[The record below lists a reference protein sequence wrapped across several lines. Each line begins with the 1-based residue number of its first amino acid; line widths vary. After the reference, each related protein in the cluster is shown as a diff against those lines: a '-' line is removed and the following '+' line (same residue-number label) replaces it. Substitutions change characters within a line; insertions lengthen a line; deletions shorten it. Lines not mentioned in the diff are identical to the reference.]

1 VSDQYAGKSLTQIV
15 LCVCFSGTKT
25 LTFTYFLFP
34 ILASVIKQQEEEE
47 AAAAADGE

>member
-1 VSDQYAGKSLTQIV
+1 MRIL
-15 LCVCFSGTKT
+15 LWNEKT
-25 LTFTYFLFP
+25 HLSIFFLFP